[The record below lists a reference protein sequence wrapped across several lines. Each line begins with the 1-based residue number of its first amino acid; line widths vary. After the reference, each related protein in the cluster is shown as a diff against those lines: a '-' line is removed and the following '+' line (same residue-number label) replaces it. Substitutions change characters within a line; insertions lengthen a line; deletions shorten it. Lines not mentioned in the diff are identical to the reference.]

1 MYRDLWITQ
10 ERERGFP
17 KDIRFKNFK
26 RVVVHS
32 SPWLDFG
39 LKYCLKLHLLTLK
52 LLLENFQNLW
62 NKIVLIYCE
71 RCTVVVIH
79 KHSFGLVYV
88 KDLSRTIV
96 TTLPPL
102 PMLTSTNNYNVSQKW
117 IWWFFKIQMSKCFQ
131 SNTFK
136 NNWQNQKTY
145 KEQELFT
152 IHHILVGHPI
162 TPSTSLFRDWME
174 LGIIFIYIY
183 MSERGWKTPCS
194 FAKSDIR
201 CWGNVI
207 LEKRNIIISK
217 FYRKVSK

>member
-1 MYRDLWITQ
+1 MYQGLWITQ

-39 LKYCLKLHLLTLK
+39 LEYCLKLHLLTLK

-102 PMLTSTNNYNVSQKW
+102 PMWTSTNNYNISQPAEKSFRTTRRPCIPHKKW
-117 IWWFFKIQMSKCFQ
+117 FDII
-131 SNTFK
+131 
-136 NNWQNQKTY
+136 
-145 KEQELFT
+145 QEL
-152 IHHILVGHPI
+152 
-162 TPSTSLFRDWME
+162 M
-174 LGIIFIYIY
+174 
-183 MSERGWKTPCS
+183 
-194 FAKSDIR
+194 IR
-201 CWGNVI
+201 YCT
-207 LEKRNIIISK
+207 K
-217 FYRKVSK
+217 